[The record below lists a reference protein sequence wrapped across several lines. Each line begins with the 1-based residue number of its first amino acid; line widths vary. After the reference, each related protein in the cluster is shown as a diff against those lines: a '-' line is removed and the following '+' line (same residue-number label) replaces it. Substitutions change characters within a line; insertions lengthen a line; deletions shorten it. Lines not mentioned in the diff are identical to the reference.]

1 MALAKPGA
9 RRLLPASS
17 TGYGRCVCPR
27 HAAEICGPVFHKD
40 FLFCGESE
48 TLLKKAHPS
57 PFSRTSDIPKAEG
70 LSDTQPLSNKIS
82 PPPKERGNFSVIG
95 AAMRG
100 YSKTDGTAFLRDRA
114 DLAKRGIRVYQ
125 HFASYRAQV
134 RVAVAQIFCAGRGPL
149 ENLDGYPLAL
159 SQFSRRAAMRP
170 CENWSAAPSTPR
182 CIVRWTRFG
191 VLAPTPARLFL
202 PQAVPRLRCQT

>member
-1 MALAKPGA
+1 M
-9 RRLLPASS
+9 
-17 TGYGRCVCPR
+17 
-27 HAAEICGPVFHKD
+27 
-40 FLFCGESE
+40 
-48 TLLKKAHPS
+48 KKAHPS
-57 PFSRTSDIPKAEG
+57 PFSRTSDTPKA
-70 LSDTQPLSNKIS
+70 DTQPLSNKIS

-100 YSKTDGTAFLRDRA
+100 YSKTDGGSFSPGSAGPCK
-114 DLAKRGIRVYQ
+114 KRKSGYTNTLHRT
-125 HFASYRAQV
+125 RAQV

-149 ENLDGYPLAL
+149 ENLDGCPLAL

-170 CENWSAAPSTPR
+170 CENWSAAPSTPH

-202 PQAVPRLRCQT
+202 PQAAPRLRCQT